1 MNTSKGE
8 VALIVDDE
16 EEICLL
22 LRGFLLRKF
31 KRVEIATTLKQGLE
45 IAKNLKPS
53 VLFLDNNLPDGQGI
67 NFISIFGI
75 YVKKIIIISARTNLA
90 DISLSNGANYFIAKP
105 ISFRSI
111 ENVIC

>member
-1 MNTSKGE
+1 MNSNAGE

-45 IAKNLKPS
+45 IAKILKPS

-67 NFISIFGI
+67 NSISLFRM
-75 YVKKIIIISARTNLA
+75 YVEKIIIISAMTNLA
-90 DISLSNGANYFIAKP
+90 DISLSRGANYFIAKP

-111 ENVIC
+111 ESLIC